1 MEPLSQKKRKLY
13 FISLIFVF
21 VVLVPITLLYSS
33 GYRLIDG
40 FKIVKT
46 GGIYVGLVE
55 SSAELF
61 LDGKLVKEIGILK
74 NGFFIQDLTPRVYHI
89 IVKKDGYRSWE
100 KVIEVL
106 PQRVSETSA
115 FILPNNI
122 PYIEVSTSSSL
133 YDDVLGIFATSSVNK
148 LDYDEYP
155 SKLATSTRENVEDVK
170 KKGGVVLWREGD
182 SVYASWVDNN
192 NRAPSYFCND
202 GLCDKEIL
210 LNKQKVSFFDFHPQ
224 SNELVLFVINGVVLM
239 TEIDP
244 RIPRNEQ
251 TLFNAVDVEIRT
263 LGNSIFI
270 KEPFESWYKFFE
282 FKL

>member
-21 VVLVPITLLYSS
+21 VVLVPVTLLYSS

-192 NRAPSYFCND
+192 NRAPSYFCDD